1 VDTDSGRLTVTEPI
15 TQPARRWAWRGFA
28 LLFLVLALTGGSVA
42 LAVPKTPV
50 PIGPASGAAVDRVP
64 AFAWKAVPGAEEYE
78 FEIAADAGF
87 NSPVL
92 GSGKDD
98 FRTKNL
104 RATLRETVPNGTYW
118 WRVRA
123 IGKNGSASAWSQ
135 PRSFAKRWGLT
146 TALQSPV
153 SGATIVYP
161 STPLKLSWAPVAGAR
176 TYLVALA
183 TDPALGSLVKVNGFA
198 RPVETSAT
206 TLTPAAAL
214 APGAYYWNV
223 TPLDAEGNRGA
234 PSAVRSFVWA
244 WPSATVTHLED
255 LDPAAEAYDPRFSW
269 DPVAGA
275 ARYEV
280 EINPT
285 EEFAPGSRV
294 CCSAT
299 TTSTSLSPTQVFKDN
314 VYYWRVRAYDADG
327 NAGVWNYGGS
337 FTKTFD
343 KVAPAGAVTG
353 TSIKNLRMRDNLADP
368 GTDVDGGTA
377 GYQTRVPVVRW
388 DPVPGAAS
396 YEVQVADWN
405 GSACLWAA
413 SDWIR
418 KTSVP
423 EWSPLANTQ
432 NNPVTWQGSLARD
445 TTPLL
450 PGTLCFRVRARSD
463 RAAGNQ
469 EVWGDYT
476 YLQNGNVDSTGPVG
490 PAFTWVDYPSPADPT
505 AAPACA
511 FGYPCSDSYLLPLV
525 GSTNGRTPLF
535 AWKAQSGANSYFV
548 VIAKDANFSNVIDE
562 GFTRI
567 PAYAPRNITVP
578 TTYPDETTTF
588 YWAVLPAAATD
599 GSDALTLDLPNSA
612 KGSFQKRSTAPS
624 LVSPSS
630 GQVFAG
636 QPAFRWTPTF
646 GARRYRLQVA
656 ADPTFGSPIADALTD
671 ATSYS
676 SDTTYPADTI
686 LYWRVRADDE
696 NLRGLTWSATGTF
709 RKTLSAP
716 AGLPGNPTLGDAIPT
731 WAWNVVPGAV
741 AYDVSVDLPDGT
753 HKDLSGFRT
762 PAMTPVLMY
771 GTGIFHW
778 RVRATF
784 PKASS
789 GVTPGRYSGTYAFT
803 RTIREPTGPH
813 ADFSRDHILLSWDPK
828 PGARR
833 YRVQISGA
841 PEFSKLVENVLT
853 DNSSYAPLLSWRGQ
867 RTLNTGRLYWRV
879 AATDE
884 GDNVGDFT
892 QPQLISRIR
901 RMEIGLRGTLKR
913 GSRRSVVISVDDFE
927 SAGGVG
933 GATVRLR
940 GAGIVRTV
948 RTTRF
953 GSVRLMLRPTRRGVL
968 VITVTKRGFSPTS
981 MRVRIR

>member
-1 VDTDSGRLTVTEPI
+1 MLCL
-15 TQPARRWAWRGFA
+15 PAA
-28 LLFLVLALTGGSVA
+28 LVVLGLAGGGVA
-42 LAVPKTPV
+42 LAVPKAPV
-50 PIGPASGAAVDRVP
+50 PSGPASSAVVDRVP
-64 AFAWKAVPGAEEYE
+64 AFAWSAVPGAAEYE
-78 FEIAADAGF
+78 FEIAADSGF

-92 GSGKDD
+92 GAGKDD

-123 IGKNGSASAWSQ
+123 IGRSGGASAWSR

-146 TALQSPV
+146 TLLQSPA

-161 STPLKLSWAPVAGAR
+161 YTPLKLSWAPVAGAR
-176 TYLVALA
+176 TYLVSLA
-183 TDPALGSLVKVNGFA
+183 TDPTLGSLVKVNGFA
-198 RPVETSAT
+198 RAVETSAT

-214 APGAYYWNV
+214 APGAYYWSV
-223 TPLDAEGNRGA
+223 TPLDAEGNRGG
-234 PSAVRSFVWA
+234 PSPVRSFVWS
-244 WPSATVTHLED
+244 WPSTTIAHLED
-255 LDPAAEAYDPRFSW
+255 LNPAPEAYDPRFSW

-280 EINPT
+280 EINSAA
-285 EEFAPGSRV
+285 EFAPGSRV
-294 CCSAT
+294 CCTAT
-299 TTSTSLSPTQVFKDN
+299 TTATSLSPTQVFKDN
-314 VYYWRVRAYDADG
+314 VYYWRVRAFDSDG

-343 KVAPAGAVTG
+343 KVAPAGEVTG
-353 TSIKNLRMRDNLADP
+353 TSIKNVRMRDNLADP
-368 GTDVDGGTA
+368 GADVDGGTA

-388 DPVPGAAS
+388 DPVPGASS
-396 YEVQVADWN
+396 YEIQVAGWT
-405 GSACLWAA
+405 GLACSWAT
-413 SDWIR
+413 STYIK

-423 EWSPLANTQ
+423 EWAPLADAGG
-432 NNPVTWQGSLARD
+432 NPVVWQGTLAQD
-445 TTPLL
+445 IPAPA
-450 PGTLCFRVRARSD
+450 PGTYCFRVRARSD

-476 YLQNGNVDSTGPVG
+476 YLQNGNVDSTAPVG
-490 PAFTWVDYPSPADPT
+490 PAFTWVGYPNPADPT
-505 AAPACA
+505 AAATCA
-511 FGYPCSDSYLLPLV
+511 FGYPCSDSYLGPLV
-525 GSTNGRTPLF
+525 GSTNARTPLF
-535 AWKAQSGANSYFV
+535 TWKAQSGANSYFV
-548 VIAKDANFSNVIDE
+548 VVAKDANFSNIIDE
-562 GFTRI
+562 AFTRI
-567 PAYAPRNITVP
+567 PAYAPRNLTVP

-588 YWAVLPAAATD
+588 YWAVLPAASAD
-599 GSDALTLDLPNSA
+599 GHDALPLDLPNSA
-612 KGSFQKRSTAPS
+612 KGSFQKRSTPPG
-624 LVSPSS
+624 LLSPSA

-656 ADPTFGSPIADALTD
+656 ADPTFGSPIHDVLTD

-709 RKTLSAP
+709 RKTLAAP
-716 AGLPGNPTLGDAIPT
+716 TGLPGNPTKGDAIPT
-731 WAWNVVPGAV
+731 WSWNVVPGAV

-784 PKASS
+784 AKATS
-789 GVTPGRYSGTYAFT
+789 GVTPGRYSATYAFT
-803 RTIREPTGPH
+803 RTIREPSAPH
-813 ADFSRDHILLSWDPK
+813 ADFSRDHVLLSWDAK

-833 YRVQISGA
+833 YRVQISGT
-841 PEFSKLVENVLT
+841 PEFSRLVDNVLT
-853 DNSSYAPLLSWRGQ
+853 DNTSYAPLLVWRGQ

-901 RMEIGLRGTLKR
+901 RMEISLRGTLKR
-913 GSRRSVVISVDDFE
+913 GSRRALMVSVNDFE

-933 GATVRLR
+933 GVTLRLR
-940 GAGIVRTV
+940 GAGIFRAARTSSY
-948 RTTRF
+948 
-953 GSVRLMLRPTRRGVL
+953 GGARLLLRPTRRGYL
-968 VITVTKRGFSPTS
+968 VIRATKRGFSPTS
-981 MRVRIR
+981 LRVRIR